1 MGDALR
7 ILGTII
13 CLPWVIDA
21 AIRRLLAGAA
31 RSWRAPI
38 TGAGS
43 NTTRWLVII
52 PARDEGAAVVP
63 TLESVASAAA
73 GLAVDTV
80 LLLDGQDEA
89 ATEAAG
95 SLAATIVVKPAPGP
109 SKGAALRWF
118 AEHHRDRLEAAD
130 AVLLLDVGS
139 RLTPGFFLGL
149 GWSAGDTAMQAWLR
163 GVGAGVGGAASLSE
177 NAAQRWQ
184 DRGRQAMGW
193 TVELRGTGVVMT
205 PSLLRNIVPRLR
217 TSVEDTEA
225 TLLLAA
231 DRVPVVLAGEGAVV
245 EDIKPS
251 QIADAARQRSR
262 WLLGKIGILV
272 RQPRA
277 LARLCRRQPMEGLA
291 TVCGLLSRPLALSSL
306 LRVAAATAYVLD
318 AIIGNGELAPL
329 LVAAVI
335 AISVLSDL
343 ALFRRA
349 SPTPWPT
356 FAANAF
362 RITLS
367 WFGAVLLLPQALLG
381 WARGRRN

>member
-21 AIRRLLAGAA
+21 AIRSLLAGAA
-31 RSWRAPI
+31 ASWLPPAK
-38 TGAGS
+38 GAGPV
-43 NTTRWLVII
+43 TTRWLVLI

-73 GLAVDTV
+73 GLGVDTV
-80 LLLDGQDEA
+80 LLLDGADDAAREA
-89 ATEAAG
+89 AAPLQAA
-95 SLAATIVVKPAPGP
+95 IVVKPTPGP

-118 AEHHRDRLEAAD
+118 AAHHRDRLDAAD

-139 RLTPGFFLGL
+139 RLRPGFFAEL
-149 GWSAGDTAMQAWLR
+149 GWSENDTAMQAWLR
-163 GVGAGVGGAASLSE
+163 GVGAGVGHAAGLSE
-177 NAAQRWQ
+177 NAAQRWR
-184 DRGRQAMGW
+184 DRGRQVKGW
-193 TVELRGTGVVMT
+193 TVELRGTGVVMA
-205 PSLLRNIVPRLR
+205 PGVFQSIVPRLQ

-231 DRVPVVLAGEGAVV
+231 DGVPVVLAGEAAVV

-251 QIADAARQRSR
+251 RIGDAARQRSR

-277 LARLCRRQPMEGLA
+277 LVRLCRRQPTEGLA
-291 TVCGLLSRPLALSSL
+291 AVCDLLSRPLSLSTV
-306 LRVAAATAYVLD
+306 LRVAVAIAFGFD
-318 AIIGNGELAPL
+318 AVIGNGGPASLLA
-329 LVAAVI
+329 AAAI
-335 AISVLSDL
+335 AISVLSDI

-349 SPTPWPT
+349 GAVSWSSL
-356 FAANAF
+356 AVLAF

-367 WFGAVLLLPQALLG
+367 WFGALLLLPKAMLG
-381 WARGRRN
+381 WARGRRD

>member
-7 ILGTII
+7 ILGTIV

-21 AIRRLLAGAA
+21 AIRRLMAGAA
-31 RSWRAPI
+31 KSWRAPI
-38 TGAGS
+38 TGAGD
-43 NTTRWLVII
+43 TTIRWLVII

-80 LLLDGQDEA
+80 LLLDGEDDA

-95 SLAATIVVKPAPGP
+95 SLPATIVVKPAPGP
-109 SKGAALRWF
+109 SKGAALKWF
-118 AEHHRDRLEAAD
+118 AEYHRERLEAAD

-139 RLTPGFFLGL
+139 RLMPGFFFGL
-149 GWSAGDTAMQAWLR
+149 GWSASDSAMQAWLR
-163 GVGAGVGGAASLSE
+163 GIGAGVGSAASLSE
-177 NAAQRWQ
+177 KAAQRWQ

-205 PSLLRNIVPRLR
+205 PSLFRNIVPRLR

-231 DRVPVVLAGEGAVV
+231 DGVPVVLAGESAVV

-262 WLLGKIGILV
+262 WLLGRISILV
-272 RQPRA
+272 RHPRT
-277 LARLCRRQPMEGLA
+277 LARLCRRQPLEGLA
-291 TVCGLLSRPLALSSL
+291 TVCGLLSRPLVLSSL
-306 LRVAAATAYVLD
+306 LRIAAATGYGLD
-318 AIIGNGELAPL
+318 ATIGNGGLASF

-335 AISVLSDL
+335 AISILSDL
-343 ALFRRA
+343 ALFRRTSA
-349 SPTPWPT
+349 VPWPT
-356 FAANAF
+356 FAAKAL
-362 RITLS
+362 RMTLS
-367 WFGAVLLLPQALLG
+367 WCGAVLLLPQALLG
-381 WARGRRN
+381 WARGRRD